1 MSQSPSDRVRSDS
14 DNILILTGSSIAL
27 STLVFF
33 FACAAPW
40 FSYDFA
46 PPVSL
51 LTIIYHATILILSRR
66 RRNVDAPNASPYS
79 HAIMRPAIGLA
90 GFLFVAWVVTISFMV
105 VGLITFHPKGWYDPT
120 IILVKLWAQFIL
132 AVVET
137 IVMLSIVI
145 LGGCARRNVQ
155 RASEGQVQI

>member
-1 MSQSPSDRVRSDS
+1 MSESPSDRVRSDS
-14 DNILILTGSSIAL
+14 ENILILTGSSIAL

-33 FACAAPW
+33 FACAASS

-51 LTIIYHATILILSRR
+51 ITIIYHATILILSRR
-66 RRNVDAPNASPYS
+66 RRNIDSPDASRYS

-90 GFLFVAWVVTISFMV
+90 GFLFVAWLITISFMI
-105 VGLITFHPKGWYDPT
+105 VGLITFEPSRWYDPT
-120 IILVKLWAQFIL
+120 NRLVKLWAQFIL

-137 IVMLSIVI
+137 GVMLSIVI
-145 LGGCARRNVQ
+145 QGGRARRNVQ
-155 RASEGQVQI
+155 LASERQVQI